1 MMNNFNDKK
10 INKPVGVG
18 SEVLIGEKIDNQHPN
33 VVVDETPELIGLPKS
48 SAELAEELID
58 YLVTHNHQKVA
69 KIIIEEARIYL
80 SKLSNNN
87 IFNMDQQLKQIEDE
101 LESLKIIIQGLESE
115 YIRNFLQNI
124 LEIIENYNKNRS
136 KKSFDKKEGFKNFK
150 ASIKSGFSG
159 LRKLL

>member
-1 MMNNFNDKK
+1 
-10 INKPVGVG
+10 
-18 SEVLIGEKIDNQHPN
+18 
-33 VVVDETPELIGLPKS
+33 
-48 SAELAEELID
+48 
-58 YLVTHNHQKVA
+58 
-69 KIIIEEARIYL
+69 
-80 SKLSNNN
+80 
-87 IFNMDQQLKQIEDE
+87 MDQQLKQIEDE
-101 LESLKIIIQGLESE
+101 LGDLIKYFGQEDKGKIASKLKSLKIIIQGLESE

>member
-1 MMNNFNDKK
+1 MNIISHTGIGKRNENQDLILISELQNDM
-10 INKPVGVG
+10 
-18 SEVLIGEKIDNQHPN
+18 SLYL
-33 VVVDETPELIGLPKS
+33 VVDGMGGYENGFE
-48 SAELAEELID
+48 A
-58 YLVTHNHQKVA
+58 A

-101 LESLKIIIQGLESE
+101 LGDLIKYFGQEDKGKIASKLKSLKIIIQGLESE

>member
-1 MMNNFNDKK
+1 MNNFNDKK

-18 SEVLIGEKIDNQHPN
+18 SEVLIGGKIDNQHSN

-58 YLVTHNHQKVA
+58 YLVTHNHQKAA

-87 IFNMDQQLKQIEDE
+87 IFNMVLCARYTSPPLRQMRSPL
-101 LESLKIIIQGLESE
+101 
-115 YIRNFLQNI
+115 YTNFFVS
-124 LEIIENYNKNRS
+124 YCHPP
-136 KKSFDKKEGFKNFK
+136 F
-150 ASIKSGFSG
+150 
-159 LRKLL
+159 

>member
-18 SEVLIGEKIDNQHPN
+18 SEVLIGGKIDNQHSN
-33 VVVDETPELIGLPKS
+33 VVVDEIPELIGLPKS

-69 KIIIEEARIYL
+69 
-80 SKLSNNN
+80 
-87 IFNMDQQLKQIEDE
+87 
-101 LESLKIIIQGLESE
+101 KIIIQGLESE

>member
-1 MMNNFNDKK
+1 MNNFNDKK

-18 SEVLIGEKIDNQHPN
+18 SEVLIGGKIDNQHSN

-69 KIIIEEARIYL
+69 
-80 SKLSNNN
+80 
-87 IFNMDQQLKQIEDE
+87 
-101 LESLKIIIQGLESE
+101 KIIIQGLESE

>member
-18 SEVLIGEKIDNQHPN
+18 SEVLIGGKIDNQHSN

-69 KIIIEEARIYL
+69 
-80 SKLSNNN
+80 
-87 IFNMDQQLKQIEDE
+87 
-101 LESLKIIIQGLESE
+101 KIIIQGLESE

>member
-18 SEVLIGEKIDNQHPN
+18 SEVLIGEKIDNQHSN

-69 KIIIEEARIYL
+69 
-80 SKLSNNN
+80 
-87 IFNMDQQLKQIEDE
+87 
-101 LESLKIIIQGLESE
+101 KIIIQGLESE

>member
-1 MMNNFNDKK
+1 MNNFNDKK

-18 SEVLIGEKIDNQHPN
+18 SEVNKKKKIDNQHPN

-101 LESLKIIIQGLESE
+101 LGDLIKYFGQEDKGKIA
-115 YIRNFLQNI
+115 
-124 LEIIENYNKNRS
+124 S
-136 KKSFDKKEGFKNFK
+136 K
-150 ASIKSGFSG
+150 
-159 LRKLL
+159 